1 MTMQEER
8 GVVGSVYQL
17 RSDELTW
24 REAGDVVV
32 VLDLA
37 DSSYLSIGGSGRVLW
52 RRLEAGATVDE
63 LVGTLVEVFDVDDAT
78 ARADTLSFL
87 ASLTERRLLTVS
99 D

>member
-1 MTMQEER
+1 M
-8 GVVGSVYQL
+8 GKVYQL

-37 DSSYLSIGGSGRVLW
+37 DSSYLSVGGSGRVLW
-52 RRLEAGATVDE
+52 NRLEAGATLDD
-63 LVGTLVEVFDVDDAT
+63 LVGALVDVFDVDDAT
-78 ARADTLSFL
+78 ARTDTLAFI
-87 ASLTERRLLTVS
+87 ASLAERRLLAST